1 MAKVSSLS
9 LFCCFLPL
17 KMALWRY
24 LKFHHLWMIVQSTMG
39 WWRVTVAGLAG
50 SLTCLSKM
58 PHCVVV
64 GCNNQVKKEDDPSVR
79 FYCFPEKPELY
90 CAWVNAVKR
99 TTLPKDPRICSK
111 HLECSYLMELQLMGS
126 SRRKKALKP
135 DVIPTMFPHKPAK
148 PGHLSSVKQA
158 EKWQCLEVSV
168 QSSFGQPLMFCFI
181 DSVSHL
187 KLMFASLLT

>member
-1 MAKVSSLS
+1 
-9 LFCCFLPL
+9 
-17 KMALWRY
+17 
-24 LKFHHLWMIVQSTMG
+24 MG

-58 PHCVVV
+58 PHFVVV
-64 GCNNQVKKEDDPSVR
+64 GCNNQAKKKDDPSVH

-90 CAWVNAVKR
+90 RAWVNAVKR
-99 TTLPKDPRICSK
+99 TTLPKDPRVCSK
-111 HLECSYLMELQLMGS
+111 HFERSSFDESYLMERQLMGS
-126 SRRKKALKP
+126 SRRKKAPKP
-135 DVIPTMFPHKPAK
+135 DTIPTIFPLKLAK
-148 PGHLSSVKQA
+148 PGRLSSVKRA
-158 EKWQCLEVSV
+158 EKRQRLEVNV